1 MKKTNLTQER
11 HLCHIHFYL
20 IAAALSLFFLSG
32 CKDDNITPCGCEH
45 ILDWAPDTCSFSWSE
60 YNSLKQVKDYF
71 NQHDSTIVTHA
82 GDTVKFW
89 GWVYF
94 HGPEEPIYEPYALN
108 PLREDWNVEARR
120 IMLVGNDDHHF
131 HHNEY
136 GAAWLWWDD
145 AFLLENPQF
154 VQDFDSLLQ
163 KKWYVTATMDSVR
176 ADLSFGPLCNKWSA
190 KFSLISVDT
199 IQRSN

>member
-1 MKKTNLTQER
+1 MKKTILTQER

-45 ILDWAPDTCSFSWSE
+45 ILDWAPDTCSFSLSE
-60 YNSLKQVKDYF
+60 YNSLKQVKDYLY
-71 NQHDSTIVTHA
+71 QHDSTIVSHA

-108 PLREDWNVEARR
+108 PVREDWNVDAKR
-120 IMLVGNDDHHF
+120 ILLVGNEDHHF

-136 GAAWLWWDD
+136 GAAWLWWDE

-163 KKWYVTATMDSVR
+163 KKWYVTAIMDSVR
-176 ADLSFGPLCNKWSA
+176 TDRSFGPLCNKWGF
-190 KFSLISVDT
+190 KFSLINVDT